1 MFSSEI
7 QGRWKQ
13 CEAAGAAISKGHL
26 LLSHHFSGRQ
36 YLLKLYCMDT
46 RLLVAVMGWKTLT
59 LILNNFIRCTVLIGL
74 VIVQNKI
81 SKRTYIV

>member
-1 MFSSEI
+1 VSL

-46 RLLVAVMGWKTLT
+46 ES
-59 LILNNFIRCTVLIGL
+59 VLIVL
-74 VIVQNKI
+74 VDCKVCFDWFIVNWTSLHDSEVI
-81 SKRTYIV
+81 APGSRSLF